1 MAIRINLYVIM
12 SNRTYRILIKDRNNS
27 GKFIY
32 F

>member
-12 SNRTYRILIKDRNNS
+12 SNRTYGILIKDRNNS